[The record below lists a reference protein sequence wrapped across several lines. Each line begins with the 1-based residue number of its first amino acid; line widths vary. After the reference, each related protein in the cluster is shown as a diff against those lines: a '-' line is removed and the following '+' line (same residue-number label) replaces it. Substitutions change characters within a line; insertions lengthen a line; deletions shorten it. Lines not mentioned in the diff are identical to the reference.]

1 MQFCRALRAGEAPAP
16 GITPSEHASDINIQ
30 QEAGFRPRN
39 AEVLGLPLCWIPDSF
54 KHSTVVSISS
64 CAVICPAP
72 CFDANNAPTRGSP
85 QEVSAT
91 PGVAQWGRQL
101 RSLWTTSTAVK
112 DKTAR
117 SRSRPQPRLLPNA
130 INQAALSCLITGAAG
145 PNWQEMSKEINKV
158 RKGTGRGDTFSAV
171 VCLCRSCF

>member
-1 MQFCRALRAGEAPAP
+1 MYSSVCRWSVWTWNKNLSRVACLHAL
-16 GITPSEHASDINIQ
+16 SEHASDINIQ
-30 QEAGFRPRN
+30 QEARIRPRN
-39 AEVLGLPLCWIPDSF
+39 AEVFVLPLCWI
-54 KHSTVVSISS
+54 KHSMIISISF
-64 CAVICPAP
+64 CAVICPAL

-117 SRSRPQPRLLPNA
+117 SRSRLLPNA

-145 PNWQEMSKEINKV
+145 PNWREMSKEINKV
-158 RKGTGRGDTFSAV
+158 RKGTVRGDRFPAV
-171 VCLCRSCF
+171 DRLCRSCF

>member
-1 MQFCRALRAGEAPAP
+1 MCRWSVWTWNKNLSCVACLHAL
-16 GITPSEHASDINIQ
+16 SEHASDVNIQ
-30 QEAGFRPRN
+30 QEARIRPRN
-39 AEVLGLPLCWIPDSF
+39 AEVFGLPLCWIPHSF
-54 KHSTVVSISS
+54 KHSMIISISF
-64 CAVICPAP
+64 CAVICPAL
-72 CFDANNAPTRGSP
+72 CFEANNAPTRGSLL
-85 QEVSAT
+85 EVSAT

-117 SRSRPQPRLLPNA
+117 SRSRLLPNA

-158 RKGTGRGDTFSAV
+158 RKGTERGDRFPAV
-171 VCLCRSCF
+171 VCLCHSCF